1 MRKMMTKEVTT
12 TTFKIAK
19 IEIQD
24 GEPVIVELP
33 SETLLGNVSMEKAQR
48 EINKKYGYP
57 VTILSL
63 TANTLIYEMPVEEFI
78 KIATLKEATSETY

>member
-63 TANTLIYEMPVEEFI
+63 SANTLIYEMPVEEFI
-78 KIATLKEATSETY
+78 KIATLKEVTSETY